1 MFHHSDPVRIALR
14 ASPHPVALQPLRT
27 PLRVIFFFWAGFLL
41 PTFLFTAFY
50 PNFAGFHE
58 VLPSFTGFSLV
69 LPSLFSFTGFHLV
82 LPSFT

>member
-1 MFHHSDPVRIALR
+1 MGGWGSVPRVPSFRSGADRVTRIAASGGASTPPDPVKGY
-14 ASPHPVALQPLRT
+14 
-27 PLRVIFFFWAGFLL
+27 FFFWPGFLL

-69 LPSLFSFTGFHLV
+69 
-82 LPSFT
+82 